1 MVSRESSRV
10 RLPNTASLSLSVFI
24 IASPLFSS
32 ILHPPSSS
40 PRCVAALHFTSL
52 PSIPMESLLQQSR
65 AMCPFLKNTSPTA
78 LRTLTTTAR
87 PTTPGGGS
95 MSNLHVAA
103 RRCPVMSKALA
114 VQSSRQSVTKR
125 FTSDVA
131 GVAGARSLRT
141 CPAKRDLHTTNG
153 NGASLNPG
161 GYEKSDRGEF
171 WVCGRVGWTLANCV
185 MCSSSRLG

>member
-1 MVSRESSRV
+1 
-10 RLPNTASLSLSVFI
+10 
-24 IASPLFSS
+24 
-32 ILHPPSSS
+32 
-40 PRCVAALHFTSL
+40 
-52 PSIPMESLLQQSR
+52 MESLLQQSR

-95 MSNLHVAA
+95 MSSLHVAA

-125 FTSDVA
+125 FTSGA
-131 GVAGARSLRT
+131 AAVAGAKSLRT

-161 GYEKSDRGEF
+161 GYEKSDRGELC
-171 WVCGRVGWTLANCV
+171 VCGRVGWTLANCV